1 MIGEGEGFFV
11 VLLKVCWGRYSR
23 TRGYF
28 CLGEFCLCSLV
39 VFFGVG
45 FGKGAFLKMG
55 MGFVDVDG
63 YYVYG

>member
-28 CLGEFCLCSLV
+28 CLGEFVSVHLLSFLGLV
-39 VFFGVG
+39 LEKAHF
-45 FGKGAFLKMG
+45 
-55 MGFVDVDG
+55 
-63 YYVYG
+63 